1 MPHEICAAARGTS
14 RKYIANPAND
24 IVITNG
30 PLRAAFRRDSSFE
43 LEIEIRGIEDET
55 VGFVSITVLCS
66 CIIFGKLR
74 MKQTNYESTD

>member
-30 PLRAAFRRDSSFE
+30 ALRAAFRRDSSFE

-55 VGFVSITVLCS
+55 VGFVSITVLS
-66 CIIFGKLR
+66 AVA
-74 MKQTNYESTD
+74 

>member
-43 LEIEIRGIEDET
+43 LEIEIREIEDET
-55 VGFVSITVLCS
+55 VGFVSITVLS
-66 CIIFGKLR
+66 AVA
-74 MKQTNYESTD
+74 